1 MERGGQSGHSFV
13 ESVKRGCG
21 VVELKSVHAF
31 SYNAYRV
38 DALYV
43 FRRWAG
49 KVHTARAT
57 PTGRTRD
64 TGTAAQRPATAPSRR
79 QPAAAETRPER

>member
-1 MERGGQSGHSFV
+1 MAIHSSNPLK
-13 ESVKRGCG
+13 EALRGCG

-64 TGTAAQRPATAPSRR
+64 TGTAARSVQRLPRHGVSPRPLRPALSAN
-79 QPAAAETRPER
+79 